1 MRRRYATTRLISEAS
16 CVIHETVSVLYEQA
30 HGVDI
35 CTVGTDAAARR
46 VALGRTRTASSRLE
60 FVRFPSG
67 FLSAISTLMMSG
79 GQGFRHTRLVP
90 DTDRFSHTPPAL
102 MPEASQNLR

>member
-60 FVRFPSG
+60 FVILPSI
-67 FLSAISTLMMSG
+67 FVDENKSAMMSD
-79 GQGFRHTRLVP
+79 GQG
-90 DTDRFSHTPPAL
+90 
-102 MPEASQNLR
+102 